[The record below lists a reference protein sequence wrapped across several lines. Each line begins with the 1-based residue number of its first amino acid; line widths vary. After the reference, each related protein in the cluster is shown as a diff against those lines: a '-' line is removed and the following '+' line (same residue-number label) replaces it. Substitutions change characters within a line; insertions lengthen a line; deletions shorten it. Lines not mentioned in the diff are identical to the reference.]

1 MTMKKLLIAAA
12 CLAALMLSGQNL
24 VKEGDFNNLKSLD
37 GFAMT
42 NGAGSALLFTEKDTW
57 NKCARLAISKV
68 VKTPKNTE
76 LTAACLWI
84 PCTRQNLGFAVKP
97 DTRYRFSLEL
107 KGSKAMRVNIATQLW
122 DKGKGLWQ
130 GKVGSTTLGGVN
142 VSTDWKKF
150 DGTFKT
156 GPKTE
161 KAALQIQ
168 LWFDTLYGPARF
180 AVGDHV
186 LIDNVSVEEMKSPAV
201 AATAETAAPV
211 PVRKAALI
219 SDKIQENS
227 DFTILRSPGKRS
239 ALTSFSVCGKGKN
252 LVFSVVCREP
262 DRIVSGKEVWD
273 GDAVE
278 FLFVKSGK
286 VKHFA
291 VGSNGKTFS
300 SGNLPWDARCKV
312 GEKQWTVTAEIP
324 FSSLGWDPESGDEI
338 AFNLG
343 RQRLV
348 KKEFLTWADLKQT
361 FHEYEKFGVLVMG
374 DYAAAFRKKYGK
386 TVSVPDR
393 QAYETAC
400 REQEQ
405 LLVQQKFDKMKNRPL
420 AVAPISV
427 VSDFAVPFLPDEV
440 FDPADKIELSAA
452 INERKALP
460 VAVANLTAKTAEYRV
475 ILETAGRF
483 NGSFGLKG
491 FPPEKITQRF
501 AVRFKDNDK
510 DPGRL
515 RLDPLPRIGEA
526 CTITVPPKEAG
537 VVWFDFNTD
546 DVDPGVYEGRLR
558 VIPLSEPGKW
568 IAEGNYHNRKYTGPM
583 QDIPVRLTVHD
594 VRLPKEPVL
603 PMNFFQSA
611 ANDNMFHQM
620 AECGMRTF
628 GLYPWGFRFKK
639 TGPGKLDYSAP
650 NASRDTLVK
659 TLQNQLAWAK
669 ENGFKPTFFI
679 GFGAK
684 EACRQLYGDDCW
696 EAWILGVKKVMNDN
710 GVPDSDYIIE
720 TYDEPAD
727 RLMPEILEFH
737 KRAKK
742 AVPSVRLL
750 VTLAAWKPSVKHI
763 QDLIPYTDG
772 WCLWGAQYFEPPY
785 KAVFEDAKRNGAY
798 ISHYMCS
805 TSMRESLARYYRR
818 CPWTAAYYRLDAAYI
833 YWFTDAAGDVGASC
847 WKVAPEGGICYRS
860 FDSFIPSIRYMAIRE
875 GVTDLK
881 YLSLVKDPAKARA
894 YLERI
899 YVTNAHDPKEPD
911 RVRQEIIKEIRG
923 K

>member
-1 MTMKKLLIAAA
+1 MKKLLIGVT
-12 CLAALMLSGQNL
+12 CLATLMLSGQNL
-24 VKEGDFNNLKSLD
+24 VKEGDFSNLKSLD

-42 NGAGSALLFTEKDTW
+42 NGGRAVLFTEEYTW
-57 NKCARLAISKV
+57 NKCAELVIDKI

-76 LTAACLWI
+76 LTAACLWV
-84 PCTRQNLGFAVKP
+84 PCSRKNFGFAVKP

-107 KGSKAMRVNIATQLW
+107 KGSKAMRVTLRAQLW
-122 DKGKGLWQ
+122 DQGKGLWQ
-130 GKVGSTTLGGVN
+130 GKAAATSIGGVN
-142 VSTDWKKF
+142 ISTDWKKYE
-150 DGTFKT
+150 GTFKT
-156 GPKTE
+156 GPKTRT
-161 KAALQIQ
+161 AALQIQ
-168 LWFDTLYGPARF
+168 MWHDTQYGPHRF

-186 LIDNVSVEEMKSPAV
+186 LIDNVVVEEMKRPAV
-201 AATAETAAPV
+201 AAAAETLAAV

-219 SDKIQENS
+219 SEKIQENR
-227 DFTILRSPGKRS
+227 DFTVLRSPGKRS
-239 ALTSFSVCGKGKN
+239 ELTSFSVCGKDGK

-291 VGSNGKTFS
+291 VGSNGRTFS
-300 SGNLPWDARCKV
+300 SDKLPWVARCEV

-348 KKEFLTWADLKQT
+348 KKEFLTWANLKES
-361 FHEYEKFGVLVMG
+361 FHEYKQFGTLVMG

-405 LLVQQKFDKMKNRPL
+405 LLVQQKFDKMKKRPFT
-420 AVAPISV
+420 VARIPA

-440 FDPADKIELSAA
+440 FDPAEKIELSAA
-452 INERKALP
+452 VNERKALP
-460 VAVANLTAKTAEYRV
+460 VAVANLTSKTAEYRV
-475 ILETAGRF
+475 ILETAERY

-491 FPPEKITQRF
+491 FPPEKITHRF

-515 RLDPLPRIGEA
+515 RLDPLPKIGEA
-526 CTITVPPKEAG
+526 CTVTVPPKEAG
-537 VVWFDFNTD
+537 VVWFDFDTD
-546 DVDPGVYEGRLR
+546 DVKPGVYEGRLR
-558 VIPLSEPGKW
+558 VIPLSEPGRW
-568 IAEGNYHNRKYTGPM
+568 TAEGNYHNRKYSGAM

-594 VRLPKEPVL
+594 VRLPKEPVR

-611 ANDNMFHQM
+611 GNYDMFHQM

-628 GLYPWGFRFKK
+628 GLNPWGFRFRK
-639 TGPGKLDYSAP
+639 TGKGKLDHSAP
-650 NASRDTLVK
+650 NSGRDPLVK
-659 TLQNQLAWAK
+659 TLRDQLAWAK
-669 ENGFKPTFFI
+669 KDGFKPKFFI

-684 EACRQLYGDDCW
+684 GVCRQLYGDDCW
-696 EAWILGVKKVMNDN
+696 EAWLLGVKKIMNDN
-710 GVPDSDYIIE
+710 GVPDTDYIIE
-720 TYDEPAD
+720 TYDEPQD
-727 RLMPEILEFH
+727 KLMGEILAFH

-742 AVPSVRLL
+742 AAPSVRLL

-763 QDLIPYTDG
+763 RDLIPYTDG
-772 WCLWGAQYFEPPY
+772 WCLWGTQYFESPY
-785 KAVFEDAKRNGAY
+785 KEIFRDAKRNGAY
-798 ISHYMCS
+798 LAHYMCS

-818 CPWTAAYYRLDAAYI
+818 CPWTAAYYRLDAAYMF
-833 YWFTDAAGDVGASC
+833 WFMDDYGGLGASD
-847 WKVAPEGGICYRS
+847 WKVATEGGICYRS

-881 YLSLVKDPAKARA
+881 YLSLIKDPARVRA

-911 RVRQEIIKEIRG
+911 RVRQEIIKEVLSR
-923 K
+923 